1 MYILKNEMY
10 KLCTFHFL
18 GSQNNEPTKLNVKCE
33 NEMYILKNEMYK
45 LCTFNFLGLQNNEP
59 RK

>member
-1 MYILKNEMY
+1 MY